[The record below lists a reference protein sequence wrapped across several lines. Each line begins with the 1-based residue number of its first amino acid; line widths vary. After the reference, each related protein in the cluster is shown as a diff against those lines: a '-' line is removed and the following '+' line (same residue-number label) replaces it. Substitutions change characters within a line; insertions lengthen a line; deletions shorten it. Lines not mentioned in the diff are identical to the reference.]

1 MLCVNYGFPWWLSG
15 KESTCNARDMGS
27 IPGWGRSPGE
37 EHGNPLQCC
46 CLENTMDRGAW
57 WATGPGVTKVRH
69 DWSNGARTQAC
80 MSVTSIKL
88 EKRIKQNS
96 TRKISNW
103 LNSHSYLACHFC
115 INTHSINGKYLSFLD
130 TLNFIRMSI
139 SGFWS
144 LPPFTQLH

>member
-1 MLCVNYGFPWWLSG
+1 MGFPG
-15 KESTCNARDMGS
+15 GS
-27 IPGWGRSPGE
+27 VVK
-37 EHGNPLQCC
+37 NPLVMQETWVRSLGGEDP
-46 CLENTMDRGAW
+46 LEKNMATHSSVVAW
-57 WATGPGVTKVRH
+57 RILWTEEPGGLQALGSQRVRH